1 MDDIVLTLRPEIDTS
16 NINKSMKEVADES
29 ARRMEKSFDAMSK
42 NIKQSVSEA
51 FTGLKTEP
59 ITEIEDTFG
68 RIYEAAKK
76 NIDIFSEY
84 QRVAQSTGTLPE
96 GVTAKLYSQAKAASE
111 LSKSFIDAYQNAV
124 GLEEIISEERTEPY
138 ANIKRELADLASQAQ
153 STAFVYEDLRTQM
166 EQFARSESLIR
177 SVSSRTGSYS
187 RFSEYMKQ
195 IDDYIA
201 KIKELEDAQR
211 KFDSDTG
218 KVIWLS
224 GNELE
229 QNKAQI
235 AEYEREIQ
243 KIQNTMNLFGKSAI
257 AAWTEAYNI
266 QQNLTF
272 EPTREGLIEAQEELM
287 RLGQKFED
295 IAVKYE
301 LLSSEVSNIPFE
313 QKFKPGYQTEDYT
326 QTVQNMREMAEEMA
340 KVKQETEET
349 ANGAN
354 RSRDEYAHLRAEI
367 RAGERFMA
375 QFYTVC
381 MDVVRASKMIV
392 NVYKKIFS
400 VIKQVLGVIK
410 KMRDHLKK
418 TSDEHAKNWK
428 QMLRDIL
435 RYSLGIRSLFALFRR
450 LRRYIREAFEAMGS
464 QIPEVQAMLDN
475 LSSSLGMLKGSLAT
489 AFEPI
494 LSAIAPILDILIE
507 KLSTALTYIGMFFAA
522 LTGRGYVYKAT
533 KAIKGVTDAAK
544 EMNKQLQGFDELN
557 NLTSQKDSGGG
568 ESPLANFEK
577 VDIPDWIKNIADY
590 IRDLFNKIM
599 APIKEAWRKVGDYV
613 KAAWK
618 RAFYAVKALLMD
630 IIDDFVRAWTEKG
643 EMIATR
649 VFEIVGD
656 IGNIIANI
664 ADSLRAAWEYNDNG
678 YKIWCAILDIIQ
690 KVLDGIR
697 RITIDMVR
705 WTRTLDLTPAMT
717 AFREWLES
725 LVPVIDT
732 VMYVLYDFW
741 NHALKPILN
750 WAFNGENSGIARF
763 FKILKDFNDKLDLEK
778 IRNDLDL
785 IWQAVGRFGV
795 SIGEGLLKFMER
807 MLGYLAEWLNSDDFT
822 EWCQKVADF
831 LDNIDADEIADD
843 LEQVYRIIKNI
854 ADWTW
859 KAIKYFLDHKDEIL
873 DALEWM
879 SEHISLILGAMVGGK
894 LIIDVGRLI
903 AEFVRL
909 KTFFKAAGAL
919 QTIAEGGASAAGAA
933 AGTSFLSNFMENIV
947 GAGTA
952 LETFLTTDVATLASA
967 GAGSLALTIGTA
979 LVGGIL
985 SFLAGSEIGIKIG
998 EALWP
1003 EDMELYQKYE
1013 GVAGK
1018 IDLIKDSWQ
1027 ALVDFIDL
1035 IDLKEKMFGWLPSAE
1050 EMGEN
1055 GTAIIEG
1062 LKSGMLAALE
1072 TIGTAISPGL
1082 KGIIDLVK
1090 TIFLIAS
1097 PSKVMED
1104 IGMNIVQGL
1113 IDGWNNN
1120 IDKIFTAITDF
1131 GNKIIEKFNDVKSKV
1146 TTLFSNM
1153 VSAIR
1158 AILSGL
1164 ASTVSSTLSTIGS
1177 KISSA
1182 VSSLKSKVNDVVSSA
1197 NSKFHVN
1204 IPHLAQGAVIP
1215 PNNEFLAVLGDQ
1227 KSGTNI
1233 ESPLSTM
1240 VEAFN
1245 QANKGGSEAELAL
1258 LQEQNDLLRQLLQKE
1273 FGITEGAIF
1282 RAVRTQNSQFMKQ
1295 NGVSAFA

>member
-1 MDDIVLTLRPEIDTS
+1 MDNNVVEVMLKAKVDTS
-16 NINKSMKEVADES
+16 DVNKDMSQIANKASE
-29 ARRMEKSFDAMSK
+29 RLEKT
-42 NIKQSVSEA
+42 IK
-51 FTGLKTEP
+51 G
-59 ITEIEDTFG
+59 IEDNVSK
-68 RIYEAAKK
+68 RIKDLNA
-76 NIDIFSEY
+76 D
-84 QRVAQSTGTLPE
+84 V
-96 GVTAKLYSQAKAASE
+96 AKLDAGKDLDLFGKATNAIE
-111 LSKSFIDAYQNAV
+111 LFNTR
-124 GLEEIISEERTEPY
+124 LEEIKNSTSIDSVTAQAFKFEKTLAGTAREILNLKNDLEKLQAMESQKNFIEEKFGGVEGITQKIEELKVDLDKLNESIYKGGSNGPDTRFVGAMSSWSTAIDTYRQTLQALQKERDELMQSPEKGTQAWQTELEGVNKEIQSITSSLGNASKEFYRVGREHGFGTTKEDIREAYTNLSEY
-138 ANIKRELADLASQAQ
+138 VNKAKELTALQAILSNKASE
-153 STAFVYEDLRTQM
+153 STAFSSISSIMSQLGELSQTFDNA
-166 EQFARSESLIR
+166 EKNIR
-177 SVSSRTGSYS
+177 GVANS
-187 RFSEYMKQ
+187 M
-195 IDDYIA
+195 
-201 KIKELEDAQR
+201 
-211 KFDSDTG
+211 
-218 KVIWLS
+218 
-224 GNELE
+224 
-229 QNKAQI
+229 
-235 AEYEREIQ
+235 
-243 KIQNTMNLFGKSAI
+243 
-257 AAWTEAYNI
+257 
-266 QQNLTF
+266 
-272 EPTREGLIEAQEELM
+272 
-287 RLGQKFED
+287 
-295 IAVKYE
+295 
-301 LLSSEVSNIPFE
+301 SEVNE
-313 QKFKPGYQTEDYT
+313 QT
-326 QTVQNMREMAEEMA
+326 
-340 KVKQETEET
+340 
-349 ANGAN
+349 
-354 RSRDEYAHLRAEI
+354 SRAASSGRRVGDEYAHLRAEI

-410 KMRDHLKK
+410 KMRDHIKK

-557 NLTSQKDSGGG
+557 NLTSQKDKGGG

-577 VDIPDWIKNIADY
+577 VDIPDWIKKIADY

-664 ADSLRAAWEYNDNG
+664 ADALRAAWEYNDNG

-725 LVPVIDT
+725 LVPVVDT

-795 SIGEGLLKFMER
+795 SIGDGLLKFMER

-854 ADWTW
+854 AEWTW

-873 DALEWM
+873 DALEWI
-879 SEHISLILGAMVGGK
+879 SEHISLILGLMVGGK

-933 AGTSFLSNFMENIV
+933 AGTSFLSKFMENIV

-1035 IDLKEKMFGWLPSAE
+1035 IDLKEKMFGWLPTAE
-1050 EMGEN
+1050 EMGEK

-1131 GNKIIEKFNDVKSKV
+1131 GNKIIEKFNTVKSKV

-1164 ASTVSSTLSTIGS
+1164 ASTVSSTLSAIGS

-1182 VSSLKSKVNDVVSSA
+1182 VSNLKSKVNNVVSSA